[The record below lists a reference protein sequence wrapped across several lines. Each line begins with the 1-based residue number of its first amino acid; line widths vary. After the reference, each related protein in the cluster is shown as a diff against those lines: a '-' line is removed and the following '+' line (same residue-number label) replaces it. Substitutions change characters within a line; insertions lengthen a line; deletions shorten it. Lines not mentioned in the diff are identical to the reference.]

1 MNMQR
6 MYVLRDSV
14 YSIVIIGN
22 LIFLVRPI
30 PLRNLTRMHGYITL
44 FYWLVFILNA
54 LQVPKFVT
62 VDRLEAIGTF
72 HLRPLFLFGFL

>member
-1 MNMQR
+1 

-14 YSIVIIGN
+14 YSIEIIGN

-72 HLRPLFLFGFL
+72 HLRPLFLFDFF